1 VADAGRE
8 RAGHAGGARR
18 LGRRRDDPGVD
29 GALLVAASHIIVL
42 ERPTAARACSLGPTA
57 ARACSLAA
65 LLLGWAA
72 RPEDAPAL
80 RAFLAPTAT
89 EAAPLELPATQNGVL
104 ELLTQHCVAL
114 LAAPATATLL
124 QTMSTYHT
132 AAAAAGALGAQV
144 CVHSARTFPS
154 HFRR

>member
-1 VADAGRE
+1 MADAGRE

-42 ERPTAARACSLGPTA
+42 ERPTA

-124 QTMSTYHT
+124 QPMSTYHT